1 MLGVV
6 GPLHWLEVCLEVSKW
21 WGTTLTMQT
30 KQPKNGKFSLSLA
43 LSFSLSLS
51 LSNILCYKCTTN
63 FKKKTWVS
71 NLTFCAAIAGRLGHC
86 TNARQT
92 MNRSCPSSQMSSSQ
106 MVSAFCQIINI
117 VNSGIKCCSLWSKI
131 LFSKK
136 YFGYNFSLGLGI
148 SCYYFIFIAVLT

>member
-51 LSNILCYKCTTN
+51 VIFYATN
-63 FKKKTWVS
+63 VLQIFKKKMS
-71 NLTFCAAIAGRLGHC
+71 FEFDLCAAIAGRLGHC